1 MSATSTESAVFS
13 PRLRALSAGMVAL
26 STLVAFEYL
35 AVATAMPVVGREL
48 DGYHLYGLA
57 FSGGLAAGV
66 IATVAGGRWSDAK
79 GPRAPLWTGVAAFMG
94 GLLIAGTAPTME
106 VFLAGRFIQGLGGG
120 LFNVALYVLVAQV
133 YPAQAHPR
141 VFSLLAAAWV
151 LPSVVGPAI
160 TGIVAEQL
168 SWRWVFLGVP
178 VLAAPAA
185 LVLWRGLPRGTAPP
199 AGTDGNRDFVPAL
212 VWGAVAALG
221 AALLQ
226 YGSGT
231 SWPGSSLAIVGLV
244 LLALALP
251 RLLPPGT
258 LRAARGLPVVVAL
271 RGLAAGAFFATEVFV
286 PLTLMSERGLSPAQ
300 AGIALTGGALAW
312 SLGSWIQ
319 GRGSFGRATVLR
331 VGTALIAAG
340 IAVTALAVFD
350 SVPVLAAFAGWVLAG
365 LGVGLVYP
373 TLSVLVLELSAP
385 GEEGRNSASLSIGES
400 VFSIVA
406 VAATGAIFAG
416 FGGTPAVY
424 LACFA
429 LLVVMAGTGA
439 AVAGRF
445 DHAR

>member
-1 MSATSTESAVFS
+1 MSATLTESSVFS

-48 DGYHLYGLA
+48 DGYRLYGLA

-94 GLLIAGTAPTME
+94 GLLVAGTASTME
-106 VFLAGRFIQGLGGG
+106 VFLASRFLQGLGGG
-120 LFNVALYVLVAQV
+120 LFEVALYVLVAQV
-133 YPAQAHPR
+133 YPAETHPR

-160 TGIVAEQL
+160 TGVVAEHL

-178 VLAAPAA
+178 LLAAPAV
-185 LVLWRGLPRGTAPP
+185 LLLWRGLPEETAPP
-199 AGTDGNRDFVPAL
+199 AGADGTRDFVPAL
-212 VWGAVAALG
+212 AWGAVAAVG

-231 SWPGSSLAIVGLV
+231 SWPVSSLALVGLA

-251 RLLPPGT
+251 RLLPSGT
-258 LRAARGLPVVVAL
+258 LQAARGLPAVVAL

-286 PLTLMSERGLSPAQ
+286 PLTLMTERGLSPAQ

-319 GRGSFGRATVLR
+319 GRGWFGRTAVLR
-331 VGTALIAAG
+331 GGAALIAAG
-340 IAVTALAVFD
+340 IAVTALAVFKG
-350 SVPVLAAFAGWVLAG
+350 VPVVAAFAGWVLAG

-385 GEEGRNSASLSIGES
+385 GEQGRNSASLAIGES

-416 FGGTPAVY
+416 FGGTPSVY
-424 LACFA
+424 LVCFA
-429 LLVVMAGTGA
+429 LLAVMAGTGA
-439 AVAGRF
+439 AVARRF
-445 DHAR
+445 DHTR